1 MRLKTATV
9 RQLPKKSLLISTGN
23 KFCTFGI
30 RIRALVYLG
39 YRGAQLARRR
49 GRLRDLGS
57 PPRGSPSIP
66 AKL

>member
-9 RQLPKKSLLISTGN
+9 RQSPKKSLLISTGN

-30 RIRALVYLG
+30 RIRALVYLS
-39 YRGAQLARRR
+39 YPGAQLARRQVI
-49 GRLRDLGS
+49 LPDLGS
-57 PPRGSPSIP
+57 PPRSSPSIP